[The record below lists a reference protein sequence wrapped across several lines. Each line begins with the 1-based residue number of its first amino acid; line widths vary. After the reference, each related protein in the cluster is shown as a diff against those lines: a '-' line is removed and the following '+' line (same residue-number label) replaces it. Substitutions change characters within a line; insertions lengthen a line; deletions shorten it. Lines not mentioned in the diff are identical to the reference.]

1 MKELEQFLALADAVL
16 EAQGKERA
24 KAEVHCA
31 NGAEAM
37 AARSYESAVVEY
49 KAAQACDVNDA
60 TMEKKIRVAL
70 SEVIAAREHRD
81 AARSSTRQQLA
92 DAQELM
98 SAKSWERSIEECTAA
113 LDQEADCDYADTAF
127 KWKVTLTL
135 LVSKSA
141 QTARDEARE
150 QAAQL
155 NNTADARFQAN
166 DYTAAADHY
175 QAAADL
181 DTQDAEL
188 TSQLS
193 ARVHLSLAS
202 HELSEGRTC
211 MVSHRWESGI
221 ECFERGLQQHE
232 TALAAGADGVEVL
245 RELREGVSTCE
256 SRIAARD
263 VSEEFAQQ
271 LLEDSVRQAI
281 TSQNRSKAEQLC
293 RDGHAFM
300 QRRDYAAAIQAY
312 EAAVSLDVD
321 DEHLA
326 QSFRDALSATFPRPQ
341 LSEIEIARLRFA
353 QASAAAH
360 GALDSALDLGLQV
373 GEEEEVAAATAAQEV
388 EVSLELEGEEL
399 PEDAASR
406 EELKQLFI
414 AEIAEALGVPVEM
427 LADVELIDSSE
438 EGTRAAAR
446 EWLTQLLATSVKA
459 TAAVVSEQAEQ
470 TDARATASLLEESEA
485 QEPVDDSDE
494 DETLHSNPVPKAQ
507 ESRRKKRAT
516 TLFQTA
522 VGRVGAAAK
531 QKRVKK
537 KKRAAAAAR
546 KKKKTIEER
555 LHLKTVRALVAL
567 EDPTAMHSM
576 LVDARGSEWCDAG
589 LCLWCKR
596 PADDPLRGLCPST
609 GALAAAEAAEA

>member
-1 MKELEQFLALADAVL
+1 
-16 EAQGKERA
+16 
-24 KAEVHCA
+24 
-31 NGAEAM
+31 
-37 AARSYESAVVEY
+37 
-49 KAAQACDVNDA
+49 
-60 TMEKKIRVAL
+60 
-70 SEVIAAREHRD
+70 
-81 AARSSTRQQLA
+81 
-92 DAQELM
+92 
-98 SAKSWERSIEECTAA
+98 
-113 LDQEADCDYADTAF
+113 
-127 KWKVTLTL
+127 
-135 LVSKSA
+135 
-141 QTARDEARE
+141 
-150 QAAQL
+150 
-155 NNTADARFQAN
+155 
-166 DYTAAADHY
+166 
-175 QAAADL
+175 
-181 DTQDAEL
+181 
-188 TSQLS
+188 
-193 ARVHLSLAS
+193 
-202 HELSEGRTC
+202 
-211 MVSHRWESGI
+211 
-221 ECFERGLQQHE
+221 
-232 TALAAGADGVEVL
+232 VL

-326 QSFRDALSATFPRPQ
+326 QSFRDALSAAFPRPQ

-470 TDARATASLLEESEA
+470 TDARATASLLDESEA

-596 PADDPLRGLCPST
+596 PADDPLRDLCPST
-609 GALAAAEAAEA
+609 VALAAAEVVEA